1 MTMVNVIA
9 VEEILREYLET
20 ARDPFL
26 NSMKN
31 LPATVFDELVHEF
44 VKSAECDFDEDSLS
58 LKFDIKRFKRRV
70 RAAIRREIMDEV
82 GLLIKYGASKSVISE
97 VTGMVQSKVKDKRR
111 QMELDHPKQG
121 RPRNLDPAQIELITS
136 IWNKSEGTKSVR
148 LIQTHEYSKCS
159 IEDGKISINDVWL
172 IVKEIKSVPII
183 KENGRVRQCN

>member
-1 MTMVNVIA
+1 MTMVNVEA
-9 VEEILREYLET
+9 VEEILREYLDT

-44 VKSAECDFDEDSLS
+44 IKSAECDIDDCSMS

-70 RAAIRREIMDEV
+70 SAALKREIMDEV

-97 VTGMVQSKVKDKRR
+97 VTGVVQSKVKDKRR

-121 RPRNLDPAQIELITS
+121 RPRNLDPAQIELIRS
-136 IWNKSEGTKSVR
+136 IWYKSEGTKTVR
-148 LIQTHEYSKCS
+148 LIQTHEYSKSS

-172 IVKEIKSVPII
+172 IVKDLKATPCVRES
-183 KENGRVRQCN
+183 GSVRQYN